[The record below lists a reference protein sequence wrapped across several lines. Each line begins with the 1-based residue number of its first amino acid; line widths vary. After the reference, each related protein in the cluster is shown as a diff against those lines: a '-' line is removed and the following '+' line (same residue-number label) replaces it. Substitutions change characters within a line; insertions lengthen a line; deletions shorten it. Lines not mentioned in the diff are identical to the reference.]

1 MPSGQRFPGARL
13 FLREHRKSVYTLLI
27 FVAYAGAVFWGNYA
41 SLQRLQE
48 SALIQFQLE
57 AEKQASAISY
67 YFSERRNDLSELA
80 ESEVIVSFFV
90 NRDMGMSYTYG
101 LGVNVQFIEDHFER
115 MAERKQV
122 GGLPAYSGFALI
134 DSSGFRV
141 ATWNDPDLAGG
152 LPDWLQPDN
161 RETRTR
167 LGTHS
172 GELLVSAP
180 IWINNDYRGE
190 LLAWVNASTS
200 FAQFGRSQAGSRSL
214 LIARDTGALLSPD
227 AQVGQLPEN
236 YLRSLQAFSNSGK
249 TRPVA
254 RIDDGARNLV
264 LAKVDIDQTPLSF
277 VSISAEQP
285 GDDGIARLF
294 VIAAAVVP
302 LIVVLLALLDVL
314 ERQRLE
320 HLRERSRHEAE
331 RLAQVRSE
339 FVANMSHE
347 IRTPLNAIVGMAEL
361 CLATHP
367 NQKQTNYLTKIKRAS
382 DSLLHI
388 VNDILDFSKIESG
401 KLGLE
406 KISFE
411 PEQLLEALG
420 ALFSERAKGKSID
433 LVFDV
438 DESIDRV
445 FIGDPL
451 RLEQILINLIDN
463 AIKFSER
470 GSIVLRLR
478 SELVDAGTAHLHFA
492 VSDQGIGLSDEQQS
506 RLFSA
511 FTQADTTT
519 TRRYGGTGLGL
530 AICKRLAELMG
541 GSIAIESVLGEGSTF
556 RFFVR
561 LGIDAASASSLSTMR
576 ERLTDKAR
584 LPVLIIEKDP
594 IQRSAI
600 AAQLR
605 QLGLSAETCA
615 TFAELPTPATPLDRT
630 DYLVILVGVHTYI
643 ADTVPDIWRMKRN
656 WIGGSMPPVILL
668 TSQIPDSS
676 LQALAS
682 TSDSVLP
689 MPTSATRLFG
699 VLAPLLGIAGDT
711 VADQN
716 ITACPEIA
724 GLADRDILLVDDV
737 ELNQE
742 VVRDVLESMGM
753 RVRMAANGQEA
764 LDAIALKRPDGVLMD
779 CQMPVMDGYEATR
792 RLRANPRYRDLPII
806 ALTANAL
813 PSERER
819 CVAAGMDA
827 YIAKPVRAN
836 ELYATLA
843 RHLAPA
849 ESNDA
854 PTAPPDRPIELPSA
868 APRPAAK
875 PILPDLPGIDSQLGL
890 RYANNNPAVYV
901 RILSLFR
908 DSHGRDFEP
917 SLRKALAGEDWKGV
931 TRLAHTLKSSARTI
945 GATRLGELA
954 MTLEEASH
962 EQRKAAIDPI
972 LGGLLQEMDEICAVL
987 ERVEPD

>member
-1 MPSGQRFPGARL
+1 
-13 FLREHRKSVYTLLI
+13 
-27 FVAYAGAVFWGNYA
+27 
-41 SLQRLQE
+41 
-48 SALIQFQLE
+48 
-57 AEKQASAISY
+57 
-67 YFSERRNDLSELA
+67 
-80 ESEVIVSFFV
+80 
-90 NRDMGMSYTYG
+90 
-101 LGVNVQFIEDHFER
+101 
-115 MAERKQV
+115 
-122 GGLPAYSGFALI
+122 
-134 DSSGFRV
+134 
-141 ATWNDPDLAGG
+141 
-152 LPDWLQPDN
+152 
-161 RETRTR
+161 
-167 LGTHS
+167 
-172 GELLVSAP
+172 
-180 IWINNDYRGE
+180 
-190 LLAWVNASTS
+190 
-200 FAQFGRSQAGSRSL
+200 
-214 LIARDTGALLSPD
+214 
-227 AQVGQLPEN
+227 
-236 YLRSLQAFSNSGK
+236 
-249 TRPVA
+249 
-254 RIDDGARNLV
+254 
-264 LAKVDIDQTPLSF
+264 
-277 VSISAEQP
+277 
-285 GDDGIARLF
+285 
-294 VIAAAVVP
+294 
-302 LIVVLLALLDVL
+302 
-314 ERQRLE
+314 
-320 HLRERSRHEAE
+320 
-331 RLAQVRSE
+331 
-339 FVANMSHE
+339 
-347 IRTPLNAIVGMAEL
+347 MAEL

-406 KISFE
+406 KLSFE
-411 PEQLLEALG
+411 PEHLLEALG
-420 ALFSERAKGKSID
+420 ALFSEKAKGKSID

-438 DESIDRV
+438 DETIDRV

-478 SELVDAGTAHLHFA
+478 AEPIDTGTAHLHFA
-492 VSDQGIGLSDEQQS
+492 VSDEGIGLSKEQQS

-530 AICKRLAELMG
+530 AICKRLVELMG

-561 LGIDAASASSLSTMR
+561 LGIDTASTSGLSAMR
-576 ERLTDKAR
+576 SRLADKVR
-584 LPVLIIEKDP
+584 NPILIIEKDP
-594 IQRSAI
+594 ILRSAI

-605 QLGLSAETCA
+605 QLGLRPEGCA
-615 TFAELPTPATPLDRT
+615 TFAEIPAIATTPLAERADPT
-630 DYLVILVGVHTYI
+630 EYLTILVGVHAYI

-656 WIGGSMPPVILL
+656 WIGGSMPPVVLL
-668 TSQIPDSS
+668 TSQVPDSS
-676 LQALAS
+676 LQALTS

-699 VLAPLLGIAGDT
+699 VLAPLLGVAGDP

-716 ITACPEIA
+716 VTACPQAA
-724 GLADRDILLVDDV
+724 GLADREVLLVDDV

-753 RVRMAANGQEA
+753 RVRMAGNGQEA
-764 LDAIALKRPDGVLMD
+764 LDAIALKIPDVVLMD

-792 RLRANPRYRDLPII
+792 LLRANPRYRDVPII

-819 CVAAGMDA
+819 CVAAGMNA

-836 ELYATLA
+836 ELYAALA
-843 RHLAPA
+843 RYLAPVKGRDVA
-849 ESNDA
+849 TEASALLLKEPATA
-854 PTAPPDRPIELPSA
+854 PTLPTTPS
-868 APRPAAK
+868 
-875 PILPDLPGIDSQLGL
+875 LLDLPGIDSQLGL

-954 MTLEEASH
+954 RTLEEASH
-962 EQRKAAIDPI
+962 EQQKEAIDPI
-972 LGGLLQEMDEICAVL
+972 LSGLLHEMNEICAVL
-987 ERVEPD
+987 ERVDPD